1 MCINI
6 QTYILYEK
14 YITKV
19 KNLLE
24 LPSSRFELAEERT
37 DKLEEPSQEER
48 KKERKKLTD
57 SQNKRAV
64 SNLPTFV

>member
-1 MCINI
+1 M
-6 QTYILYEK
+6 
-14 YITKV
+14 

-57 SQNKRAV
+57 SQNERAV
-64 SNLPTFV
+64 SNLPTFM